1 MAAFPM
7 LVRSRKARRKR
18 VVRGGR
24 RWVSSLW
31 RREVV
36 ERGGAGEVEVLGR
49 GVVESS
55 ILEGGTM
62 EEAIRLD

>member
-1 MAAFPM
+1 M
-7 LVRSRKARRKR
+7 
-18 VVRGGR
+18 
-24 RWVSSLW
+24 SSLW

-36 ERGGAGEVEVLGR
+36 ERGGAGGVEVLGRGVLGR

>member
-1 MAAFPM
+1 M
-7 LVRSRKARRKR
+7 
-18 VVRGGR
+18 
-24 RWVSSLW
+24 SSLW